1 MLGFHPQHSKNRYA
15 DGGPVRGPGSGTSDD
30 IEKPVRQGSYIMPA
44 DSTEQIGDD
53 ALRRAGNGGAR
64 GFRPKGGK
72 VDVHLSNGEFEI
84 PPEQVHAI
92 GVQALDAAKDATH
105 TPVAGPMGFNPEL
118 FFANGGLVED
128 ERKRPSAFG
137 DAAAAAST
145 PGTVQVATPSPAPAP
160 QRVAAGPTMDN
171 AFPGNRQPSPSP
183 YASAPMGAPA
193 PAPAPSP
200 VDTDPQVRADRA
212 AVGAAWDTAKG
223 FNEKVGRGI
232 LDATTYPARVAANAY
247 DQSVVRGM
255 RAAGID
261 AAPLAPKLVPAGADP
276 TSLTPFMDQQRS
288 GAGLGFDPT
297 AAQTA
302 APAPAPAAAP
312 AAPAATRAAAP
323 VAPPAQSAVVTPAG
337 AAAPATAAPAAAA
350 EVAPGVFR
358 SGNSYGDS
366 PEAARGFRPGGAVSA
381 QNMAAANTL
390 AERGA
395 TVAGLGFQPGGMSLI
410 GNPGPDAAQAMFDG
424 AAMRTAAARGAF
436 SPRRGFSS
444 DQGAIAAAA
453 LPVQTRAAADM
464 EAGRQAAETQRA
476 DLGFRTQAQRD
487 AIAAQQQAQL
497 QTQRVAAEDRR
508 AAESNAIRRD
518 EVAGQNRVRDTQVA
532 AAQDEA
538 SLRRTVLDPKASV
551 ADRARAQSALL
562 AIQGKTSPTEWGVQV
577 TPAVKNADG
586 STTEGS
592 VYRYNKQ
599 TGDVQRVDGQSATAV
614 RAPAPAEL
622 ASPQTR
628 PVGTV
633 STVGGKSAR
642 WDGKAWI
649 PV

>member
-145 PGTVQVATPSPAPAP
+145 PRTVQVATPSPAPAP

-183 YASAPMGAPA
+183 YASAPMGGPA

-302 APAPAPAAAP
+302 APAAAP
-312 AAPAATRAAAP
+312 TVVAAAPAATRAAVPAAP
-323 VAPPAQSAVVTPAG
+323 AAQGAAATPVVTAVPA
-337 AAAPATAAPAAAA
+337 AAAPATAA

-390 AERGA
+390 AARSSTGG
-395 TVAGLGFQPGGMSLI
+395 GLGFQPGGMSVI
-410 GNPGPDAAQAMFDG
+410 GNPGPDVAQAMFDG

-551 ADRARAQSALL
+551 ADRTRAQTALL
-562 AIQGKTSPTEWGVQV
+562 AIQGKSSPSEWGVQV

-599 TGDVQRVDGQSATAV
+599 TGDVQRVDQ
-614 RAPAPAEL
+614 
-622 ASPQTR
+622 SPQQW
-628 PVGTV
+628 PVPNADAIA
-633 STVGGKSAR
+633 SLKSNPKRAAEFESKFGPGSAKR
-642 WDGKAWI
+642 AGVA
-649 PV
+649 